1 MPLLPNKESEQN
13 ISNGHRHDLYLQ
25 NSFPAN
31 LFFRW
36 GNRADTFGAVF
47 SRLQSP
53 TEFAETRITYPLLPI
68 TIIIHQDGSFWG
80 TFSTNYLIIKYNTDS
95 FNQLSSPSP
104 PPSSSSSLSL
114 VATVAETFILCLSDL
129 PTYQLFSNLDLKMHN
144 SSSNSRNS
152 SSSSSKVWYITTIIM
167 SSLCGTCAANQPTN
181 QPTNLPNYPPTNK
194 PTNQLLLCHYHNVN

>member
-47 SRLQSP
+47 SRLRSP

-104 PPSSSSSLSL
+104 PPSSSS
-114 VATVAETFILCLSDL
+114 
-129 PTYQLFSNLDLKMHN
+129 TYQLFSNLDLKMHN